1 MEEKSIF
8 EMILNKEIDSEII
21 YEDDEIFAIH
31 DINPVAPIHVL
42 IIPKKKIKT
51 INDVTQEDTALI
63 GKLVITAKNLAKS
76 LGIDESGYRLLWN
89 TNKDAMQTVFPYS
102 STSYW
107 WNNVEGNL
115 MSFEKEIPSNVEV
128 VNILGINDKN
138 LKYIKS
144 VFPNVLINVRGNT
157 IFIEGQ
163 DKDAKEIMRI
173 FDEMVMMHDNGQNIE
188 ETDIAILSDIKDIQ
202 NHGEKKISSI
212 SIIEN
217 KSIKV
222 KNINQYKYMDLIQ
235 NSTVT
240 FGIGPAGTGKTFLA
254 VAAAVKMYS
263 EHKIKKIVLTRPA
276 VEAGERLGYLPGDLS
291 QKIDPYLVPLFDSLE
306 YFFGNEV
313 LAYLIEKRNIEI
325 VPLAYMRGRTLS
337 NACIILD
344 EAQNATMSQIKM
356 FLTRLGENSKIIITG
371 DESQID
377 LYSKDNSGLKKTRK
391 ILSKIDEITVMEF
404 QNTDI
409 VRNPIVSKILE
420 IFPDK

>member
-1 MEEKSIF
+1 
-8 EMILNKEIDSEII
+8 
-21 YEDDEIFAIH
+21 
-31 DINPVAPIHVL
+31 
-42 IIPKKKIKT
+42 
-51 INDVTQEDTALI
+51 
-63 GKLVITAKNLAKS
+63 
-76 LGIDESGYRLLWN
+76 
-89 TNKDAMQTVFPYS
+89 
-102 STSYW
+102 
-107 WNNVEGNL
+107 

-144 VFPNVLINVRGNT
+144 VFPEVKINVRGNT
-157 IFIEGQ
+157 IYIDGKSKE
-163 DKDAKEIMRI
+163 AKEIIRI
-173 FDEMVMMHDNGQNIE
+173 FDEMLMMNDNDENIE
-188 ETDIAILSDIKDIQ
+188 ETDVALLSNIK
-202 NHGEKKISSI
+202 NGKSEEGKKISSI

-217 KSIKV
+217 KTIKV
-222 KNINQYKYMDLIQ
+222 KNINQFKYMDMIQ
-235 NSTVT
+235 DSTIT

-254 VAAAVKMYS
+254 VASAVKLYS
-263 EHKIKKIVLTRPA
+263 EQKIKKIVLTRPA

-306 YFFGNEV
+306 YFFGNEN
-313 LAYLIEKRNIEI
+313 LPYLIEKRNIEI
-325 VPLAYMRGRTLS
+325 VPLAYMRGRTLN

-344 EAQNATMSQIKM
+344 EAQNATNSQIKM

-377 LYSKDNSGLKKTRK
+377 LYSKENSGLRKTRK
-391 ILSKIDEITVMEF
+391 ILSKIEEISVMEF

>member
-1 MEEKSIF
+1 
-8 EMILNKEIDSEII
+8 
-21 YEDDEIFAIH
+21 
-31 DINPVAPIHVL
+31 
-42 IIPKKKIKT
+42 
-51 INDVTQEDTALI
+51 
-63 GKLVITAKNLAKS
+63 
-76 LGIDESGYRLLWN
+76 
-89 TNKDAMQTVFPYS
+89 
-102 STSYW
+102 
-107 WNNVEGNL
+107 

-144 VFPNVLINVRGNT
+144 VFPEVKINVRGNT
-157 IFIEGQ
+157 IYIDGKSKE
-163 DKDAKEIMRI
+163 AKEIIRI
-173 FDEMVMMHDNGQNIE
+173 FDEMLMMNDNDENIE
-188 ETDIAILSDIKDIQ
+188 ETDVALLSNIK
-202 NHGEKKISSI
+202 NGKSEEGKKISSI

-217 KSIKV
+217 KIIKV
-222 KNINQYKYMDLIQ
+222 KNINQFKYMDMIQ
-235 NSTVT
+235 DSTIT

-254 VAAAVKMYS
+254 VASAVKLYS
-263 EHKIKKIVLTRPA
+263 EQKIKKIVLTRPA

-306 YFFGNEV
+306 YFFGNEN

-325 VPLAYMRGRTLS
+325 VPLAYMRGRTLN

-344 EAQNATMSQIKM
+344 EAQNATNSQIKM

-377 LYSKDNSGLKKTRK
+377 LYSKENSGLRKTRK
-391 ILSKIDEITVMEF
+391 ILSKIEEISVMEF

>member
-1 MEEKSIF
+1 
-8 EMILNKEIDSEII
+8 
-21 YEDDEIFAIH
+21 
-31 DINPVAPIHVL
+31 
-42 IIPKKKIKT
+42 
-51 INDVTQEDTALI
+51 
-63 GKLVITAKNLAKS
+63 
-76 LGIDESGYRLLWN
+76 
-89 TNKDAMQTVFPYS
+89 
-102 STSYW
+102 
-107 WNNVEGNL
+107 

-144 VFPNVLINVRGNT
+144 VFPEVKINVRGNT
-157 IFIEGQ
+157 IYIDGKSKE
-163 DKDAKEIMRI
+163 AKEVIRI
-173 FDEMVMMHDNGQNIE
+173 FDEMLMMNDNDENIE
-188 ETDIAILSDIKDIQ
+188 ETDVALLSNIK
-202 NHGEKKISSI
+202 NGKSEEGKKISSI

-217 KSIKV
+217 KTIKV
-222 KNINQYKYMDLIQ
+222 KNINQFKYMDMIQ
-235 NSTVT
+235 DSTIT

-254 VAAAVKMYS
+254 VASAVKLYS
-263 EHKIKKIVLTRPA
+263 EQKIKKIVLTRPA

-306 YFFGNEV
+306 YFFGNEN

-325 VPLAYMRGRTLS
+325 VPLAYMRGRTLN

-344 EAQNATMSQIKM
+344 EAQNATKSQIKM

-377 LYSKDNSGLKKTRK
+377 LYSKENSGLKKTRK
-391 ILSKIDEITVMEF
+391 ILSKIEEISVMEF

>member
-1 MEEKSIF
+1 
-8 EMILNKEIDSEII
+8 
-21 YEDDEIFAIH
+21 
-31 DINPVAPIHVL
+31 
-42 IIPKKKIKT
+42 
-51 INDVTQEDTALI
+51 
-63 GKLVITAKNLAKS
+63 
-76 LGIDESGYRLLWN
+76 
-89 TNKDAMQTVFPYS
+89 
-102 STSYW
+102 
-107 WNNVEGNL
+107 

-144 VFPNVLINVRGNT
+144 VFPEVKINVRGNT
-157 IFIEGQ
+157 IYIDG
-163 DKDAKEIMRI
+163 KSKEANEIIRI
-173 FDEMVMMHDNGQNIE
+173 FDEMLMMNDNDENIE
-188 ETDIAILSDIKDIQ
+188 ETDLALLSNIK
-202 NHGEKKISSI
+202 NGKSEEGKKISSI

-217 KSIKV
+217 KTIKV
-222 KNINQYKYMDLIQ
+222 KNINQFKYMDMIQ
-235 NSTVT
+235 DSTIT

-254 VAAAVKMYS
+254 VASAVKLYS
-263 EHKIKKIVLTRPA
+263 EQKIKKIVLTRPA

-306 YFFGNEV
+306 YFFGNEN

-325 VPLAYMRGRTLS
+325 VPLAYMRGRTLN

-344 EAQNATMSQIKM
+344 EAQNATNSQIKM

-377 LYSKDNSGLKKTRK
+377 LYSKENSGLRKTRK
-391 ILSKIDEITVMEF
+391 ILSKIEEISVMEF